1 MPVVTLGK
9 SNKHRLERE
18 KQTPLLGYKYNTWYF
33 TEANMLFKGVL
44 GFILKTLFTKIY
56 YKAITEMHLIL
67 KWHQLMSILNC
78 LYIII
83 MDTFIV
89 IIILGES
96 LNKLDCRVS
105 FTVKTQMS
113 IAQHKVLLWWGRL
126 IMLCVERKGGRE
138 REGGG
143 GGGALLSFL
152 PFSFPPIFSSLR
164 FAVVCPDLAASMAH
178 PSWAA

>member
-33 TEANMLFKGVL
+33 TEANVLFKGVL

-113 IAQHKVLLWWGRL
+113 IAQHKELLWWGRL

-138 REGGG
+138 RGGG
-143 GGGALLSFL
+143 GSPSF
-152 PFSFPPIFSSLR
+152 FSPLFIPSYFFFPPFCSCVS
-164 FAVVCPDLAASMAH
+164 
-178 PSWAA
+178 

>member
-1 MPVVTLGK
+1 
-9 SNKHRLERE
+9 
-18 KQTPLLGYKYNTWYF
+18 
-33 TEANMLFKGVL
+33 
-44 GFILKTLFTKIY
+44 
-56 YKAITEMHLIL
+56 
-67 KWHQLMSILNC
+67 
-78 LYIII
+78 

-96 LNKLDCRVS
+96 LNKLDYRVS

-126 IMLCVERKGGRE
+126 IMLCVERKGGRG
-138 REGGG
+138 RG

-164 FAVVCPDLAASMAH
+164 SAVVCPDLAASMAH